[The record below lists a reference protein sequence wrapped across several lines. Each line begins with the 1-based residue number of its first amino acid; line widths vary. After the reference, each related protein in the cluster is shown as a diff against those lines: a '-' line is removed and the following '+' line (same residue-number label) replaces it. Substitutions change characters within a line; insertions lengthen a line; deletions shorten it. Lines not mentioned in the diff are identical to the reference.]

1 MKNQAIFVLLFLM
14 ISFQGKAVSLY
25 LSDSIGVSEK
35 GGLKYIIHQVE
46 TGETLYA
53 LSRKYNVDVQLIKD
67 ANDASVTRLSVG
79 QKVFIP
85 LAELAS
91 GEGKIHTVSAS
102 ETLYSISRLYS
113 VKVDDLKRWNN
124 LDESSISVGQKL
136 IIENTEDVTDAEV
149 AKTSNMTGE
158 THTVEQSETLYSISR
173 KYNVTT
179 DQLKQWNGLTSNSL
193 SIGQV
198 LVVSNSETIAEAEP
212 VSNTSMLPSAEEQ
225 AQEQVAPAPE
235 VTGKAA
241 EVAVA
246 ANVIPDIPEERP
258 EDVLDEE
265 VIERATEKVIEKG
278 MAEVIESTSDTKKYL
293 ALHRQAPIG
302 TIMQVKNEMNGQ
314 SVFVRIVGSIQDT
327 GDNSKV
333 LLMISKKAYDRLGA
347 IDRRF
352 PVQISYMP

>member
-1 MKNQAIFVLLFLM
+1 
-14 ISFQGKAVSLY
+14 
-25 LSDSIGVSEK
+25 
-35 GGLKYIIHQVE
+35 
-46 TGETLYA
+46 
-53 LSRKYNVDVQLIKD
+53 
-67 ANDASVTRLSVG
+67 
-79 QKVFIP
+79 
-85 LAELAS
+85 
-91 GEGKIHTVSAS
+91 
-102 ETLYSISRLYS
+102 
-113 VKVDDLKRWNN
+113 
-124 LDESSISVGQKL
+124 
-136 IIENTEDVTDAEV
+136 
-149 AKTSNMTGE
+149 
-158 THTVEQSETLYSISR
+158 
-173 KYNVTT
+173 
-179 DQLKQWNGLTSNSL
+179 
-193 SIGQV
+193 V

-225 AQEQVAPAPE
+225 AQEQVAPSPE

-265 VIERATEKVIEKG
+265 VIERPTEKVIEKG

-293 ALHRQAPIG
+293 ALHRQAPTG

-352 PVQISYMP
+352 PVQISYIP

>member
-35 GGLKYIIHQVE
+35 GGQKYIIHQVE

-53 LSRKYNVDVQLIKD
+53 LSRKYNVGVQLIKD

-136 IIENTEDVTDAEV
+136 IIKNTEDVTDAEV

-173 KYNVTT
+173 KYDVTT

-198 LVVSNSETIAEAEP
+198 LVVSTSEAVSEEEP
-212 VSNTSMLPSAEEQ
+212 VTNTSMLPSAEEQ
-225 AQEQVAPAPE
+225 AQEQAPAAE
-235 VTGKAA
+235 VTEKAA

-246 ANVIPDIPEERP
+246 ANVTPDIPEEKP

-265 VIERATEKVIEKG
+265 VIERPTEKVIEKG

-352 PVQISYMP
+352 PVQISYIP